1 MSLTIRHHQRLLTR
15 KQYDYKN
22 RKTKRRT
29 RVPLATKKR
38 AGSIVKPK
46 EVEPE
51 KDGQYMIT
59 TDAKCHRVY
68 STDKNASY
76 RNQFVRA
83 YKKIDS
89 LQSGHIVTCT
99 DILKTPII
107 QISYNTKADEKV
119 TERYINYKNK
129 SGTIC
134 FLTDIPNIIQ
144 NAVLYMVRTSK
155 IYSDENC
162 THECGSL
169 PKNKPVQILKILQTN
184 DDASEVIAKIAYY
197 IFNKKRDCYLK
208 CKTRSCYAVYEG
220 TNKSSDLATESRNFN
235 KTMDGKIKDG
245 LLLVCG
251 NAPQI
256 AAARVRQNVAN
267 LLGVRRLQHANKN
280 RS

>member
-1 MSLTIRHHQRLLTR
+1 
-15 KQYDYKN
+15 
-22 RKTKRRT
+22 
-29 RVPLATKKR
+29 
-38 AGSIVKPK
+38 
-46 EVEPE
+46 
-51 KDGQYMIT
+51 MIT
-59 TDAKCHRVY
+59 TYANGHRVY
-68 STDKNASY
+68 STDTNASY
-76 RNQFVRA
+76 SNKLVRDH
-83 YKKIDS
+83 KKIDS

-99 DILKTPII
+99 DIFKTPII
-107 QISYNTKADEKV
+107 QISYNTKEDKKV

-134 FLTDIPNIIQ
+134 FLTDIPNITQ

-155 IYSDENC
+155 IYRDENC
-162 THECGSL
+162 THVCGSL
-169 PKNKPVQILKILQTN
+169 PKNKPVQILEILPN
-184 DDASEVIAKIAYY
+184 NDASEVIAKIAYY

-208 CKTRSCYAVYEG
+208 CKTRSYYAVYEG